1 MITNNSITYFHK
13 TLNNQRLEQW
23 AKTYYEDVWLFKTKG
38 GNANEGY
45 ERQNTF
51 NVRIPIEEVSD
62 YNFSIGDIVVVG
74 QCENIETQADLEGK
88 EYFNVLSVNVNDF
101 GNNPHIHLGGA

>member
-13 TLNNQRLEQW
+13 TLNNQRLEEWQ
-23 AKTYYEDVWLFKTKG
+23 KTYYNDVWLFKTKG

-51 NVRIPIEEVSD
+51 DVRIPIEYANST
-62 YNFSIGDIVVVG
+62 FSIGDIVVVG
-74 QCENIETQADLEGK
+74 QCGDIETQADLEGQ
-88 EYFNVLSVNVNDF
+88 EYFNVLSINVNDF